1 MAADAPIN
9 PPEAA
14 PQKPRRLWLY
24 ASVAL
29 NLLLAGV
36 LIGHLVSGP
45 RQHKFV
51 KHAPPAMAVRDVG
64 FAFMRALPEERRKEV
79 KKKMKAEFGSVKP
92 LFEESIAARREAF
105 ALLEKDT
112 ITAAEIEAALDKAQ
126 AVDSKVAD
134 RSAQFFARVVAEIPA
149 QERKAAVAEM
159 RKRWTARESLRWKG
173 EDGERRGPPPMGEG
187 GPPPMGEGGP
197 PPKDVLIPSEAGPPP
212 PHE

>member
-1 MAADAPIN
+1 MAADAPVN

-14 PQKPRRLWLY
+14 PQKPRRTWLY

-36 LIGHLVSGP
+36 LIGHLASGP
-45 RQHKFV
+45 RHHKFV

-92 LFEESIAARREAF
+92 LFEDSIAARREAF

-134 RSAQFFARVVAEIPA
+134 RSAQFFAKVVVEIPA
-149 QERKAAVAEM
+149 GERKAAVAEM

-173 EDGERRGPPPMGEG
+173 GEDGERRGPPD

-197 PPKDVLIPSEAGPPP
+197 PPKDVLMPSDAGPPP